1 MGHIVIVRHGEA
13 DRRLKDTF
21 GEHMLMNAR
30 GEHQIR
36 SAGAA
41 ILGATRGMAVTTVET
56 APSDRSAANGR
67 LLAGTLNTSTRVVR
81 NDLLHRDAS
90 VEQLTGD
97 MAKWVYDRE
106 LGLYVAVMSGYAVRA
121 FLAYTGQL
129 SFQEVDIEDKYVDSI
144 VPCGSVTTARV
155 SDKGDIIVKNIG
167 LDPERHTL
175 SL

>member
-13 DRRLKDTF
+13 DRRLEDTF
-21 GEHMLMNAR
+21 GEHTRMNAR
-30 GEHQIR
+30 GEVQIR

-41 ILGATRGMAVTTVET
+41 ILDATRGMTVTTVET

-67 LLAGTLNTSTRVVR
+67 LLAGTLYTAARVVQ
-81 NDLLHRDAS
+81 NDLLHRNAS
-90 VEQLTGD
+90 VEQLTEN
-97 MAKWVYDRE
+97 MSKWVFDRE
-106 LGLYVAVMSGYAVRA
+106 SGLYVAVMSGYAIRA

-129 SFQEVDIEDKYVDSI
+129 SFQEVDVDDEYGDSI

-155 SDKGDIIVKNIG
+155 SDSGDIDVRNIG
-167 LDPERHTL
+167 LNPERQTL